1 MTAGFA
7 DFVEQLIA
15 ELLGGTSP
23 PELLPPPLQTAFPD
37 SVVEPGYVL
46 DAQADDLNAAI
57 DDLVPARI
65 DGRQPFKNLAFAV
78 VDLSGGPTGPLP
90 PPRFAGNLVQSHR
103 QVDSLAKIA
112 VMLAAHNLRSN
123 VAARAASGQA
133 ANDVE
138 LALAYTQQLMTA
150 PDPITRAAAKPTLV
164 HDIVPDPSGQTDH
177 TRTGGPDVRHVLDL
191 ASDGGWRVRFKS
203 NAMTPQQLVEIGH
216 EDRPAIARLPF
227 AQRMWLM
234 IRQSNNLAATTC
246 LNDLGFPYIAAVSR
260 QIGLLD
266 IPAKR
271 GLWLARDYDGFLWN
285 PSDTPFAA
293 FPIHPTQAS
302 TASAAA
308 AFMTLLW
315 QHRLLPDRDANTDMK
330 ELLRVRPPGRA
341 SHFQPVQRPGPNEP
355 LDLRPP
361 QGGPDTTFFSKIGI
375 GEGGFSD
382 VGVIV
387 RRLSD
392 SFVLR
397 YVLAGLGAPSAAD
410 LRELAVAVD
419 DRLLRL
425 HTSTP

>member
-23 PELLPPPLQTAFPD
+23 PELPPPPLQTGFPD

-46 DAQADDLNAAI
+46 DAQADDLTAAI
-57 DDLVPARI
+57 DDLVPVEI
-65 DGRQPFKNLAFAV
+65 DSRQPFKDLAFAV

-103 QVDSLAKIA
+103 QVDSVAKIA
-112 VMLAAHNLRSN
+112 VMLAAHNLRSD
-123 VAARAASGQA
+123 VTALAFSGAAT
-133 ANDVE
+133 NDVE
-138 LALAYTQQLMTA
+138 LTLAYTRQLMTA
-150 PDPITRAAAKPTLV
+150 PDPVTRAAAAPTLV
-164 HDIVPDPSGQTDH
+164 HDIVPDASGQTDH
-177 TRTGGPDVRHVLDL
+177 TRPGGPDVRHVLDL
-191 ASDGGWRVRFKS
+191 ASDGGWRIRFKS
-203 NAMTPQQLVEIGH
+203 NAMTPEQLIGIGH
-216 EDRPAIARLPF
+216 EDRAALVMLPF

-234 IRQSNNLAATTC
+234 IRRSNNLAATTC
-246 LNDLGFPYIAAVSR
+246 MHDLRFPYIAAVSR
-260 QIGLLD
+260 QIGLVD

-271 GLWLARDYDGFLWN
+271 GLWLARDYDGFLWD
-285 PSDTPFAA
+285 PSGTPFAG
-293 FPIHPTQAS
+293 FPVHPTQAC

-315 QHRLLPDRDANTDMK
+315 QHRLLPERDANTDMK
-330 ELLRVRPPGRA
+330 DLLRVRPPGLA
-341 SHFQPVQRPGPNEP
+341 SHFQPVQVPGPNEP
-355 LDLRPP
+355 LDVRPP
-361 QGGPDTTFFSKIGI
+361 QRGPDTTFFSKVGI
-375 GEGGFSD
+375 GPGGFSD
-382 VGVIV
+382 AGVIV

-419 DRLLRL
+419 DRLVKL
-425 HTSTP
+425 HGGTP